1 MDIDLN
7 TEKPQIIKNNTEY
20 VLPVKKIILLDV
32 KLMITILKLLPNV
45 KLEPPVTTKVM
56 MMKLTFT
63 ENNPSPE

>member
-32 KLMITILKLLPNV
+32 KLMITILKLSPNV

-63 ENNPSPE
+63 ENNPSQE